1 MQRLFRAIGRLF
13 WIEDAHGNKISKFPV
28 NGLPVLVDIHYELKP
43 LPHSPL
49 MIEIYGR
56 NLVVTGRTR
65 KRLELDN
72 GVVLTGRILGGGF
85 GGDNSEIRKVRFV
98 DVEEQKI
105 ELFPTEADSSSS
117 DVDSVVVGLVSSCP
131 LGHGICANGVAR
143 PGFPFSYRKDFPKNI
158 KGTWSTIALQLYQD
172 HFEIT
177 FVKTSRYWRR
187 LVDEKELQHDTIV
200 GIRRLDRSALKWEKV
215 NRIIS
220 LLSNFLGWINHCSSP
235 VFHIKGYRK
244 GQLVYKGYDLH
255 PNPTVRRDIISWLP
269 SFDSDCQSEA
279 HAELIQELLNE
290 FAKAWIQNE
299 ENDGIFHIA
308 LLMLRNH
315 SKGSPRDQIA
325 LLYLRNT
332 FSACSILVNMLA
344 DPGGSRT
351 RHDVV
356 RTSLEKIGL
365 VDELPVRSQNERDH
379 IERNYRDLWS
389 SRNGKILKDEIGTLS
404 RPLAN
409 VENWLIHIDDPKNA
423 SRLLNLHSSVQHYF
437 VEISIWLADLMILKV
452 IGYRNKYF
460 NRLTR
465 KTEVVPWVK

>member
-1 MQRLFRAIGRLF
+1 MQRLFRTMGRLF
-13 WIEDAHGNKISKFPV
+13 WVEDAHGKKISKIPE
-28 NGLPVLVDIHYELKP
+28 NGLPVLVDIQYELNP

-49 MIEIYGR
+49 KIEIYGQ
-56 NLVVTGRTR
+56 NLIGMGQTR
-65 KRLELDN
+65 ERLELDN
-72 GVVLTGRILGGGF
+72 GVVLTGRMLGGGF
-85 GGDNSEIRKVRFV
+85 GGDKSEIRKVKFV
-98 DVEEQKI
+98 DVEELKF

-117 DVDSVVVGLVSSCP
+117 DVDSVVAGLVSSCP

-143 PGFPFSYRKDFPKNI
+143 PGYPFSYRIDFPNK
-158 KGTWSTIALQLYQD
+158 KRGTWSTSALRLYQENL
-172 HFEIT
+172 EIT
-177 FVKTSRYWRR
+177 FVETSRYWRR
-187 LVDEKELQHDTIV
+187 LVNKRELQHDTIV
-200 GIRRLDRSALKWEKV
+200 GIRRLDGNALDWDEI

-220 LLSNFLGWINHCSSP
+220 LISNFLGWINHCSSP

-255 PNPTVRRDIISWLP
+255 PNPTVRRDIFSWLP
-269 SFDSDCQSEA
+269 MFDSDRQSEA
-279 HAELIQELLNE
+279 NAELIQELLNG

-299 ENDGIFHIA
+299 EDDGIFHIA

-315 SKGSPRDQIA
+315 SKGSPRDRIA

-332 FSACSILVNMLA
+332 FSACSILVSMLA
-344 DPGGSRT
+344 GSGGSRS
-351 RHDVV
+351 RHDVI
-356 RTSLEKIGL
+356 RKSLEKIGL
-365 VDELPVRSQNERDH
+365 VDELPVRSQIERDH
-379 IERNYRDLWS
+379 IERNYPDLWS
-389 SRNGKILKDEIGTLS
+389 LRNGKILKNEIGTLS

-409 VENWLIHIDDPKNA
+409 VENWLIHIEDPNNA